1 MTESKKI
8 VYVIQELP
16 GTKVGVPKINIMSAR
31 KHGEFKFLLPE
42 FSQIIFS
49 PGPLIFKLRNL
60 LKDYTPEDY
69 LLLTGD
75 PAIIGVACSIVSDM
89 TNGRYNLLKWDKQI
103 ECIIRFQLTYTRKEK
118 YKMSNI
124 NFEADQR
131 EDLDSVNEAGS
142 LAEQVVKLQKLE
154 EELLVKEAEAKE
166 LKRKVDLV
174 SSEVIP
180 TMMQEMN
187 ISTLKLADGT
197 SVEVKPVYGA
207 SIPADKKEDAYTWL
221 RENGLGDLIK
231 NEVTVAFGRS
241 EDNKAQQY
249 AVLAQGQGYEPVQK
263 LKVEPM
269 TLKALVRERIENG
282 LDMPSDLFN
291 LFTSNRTK
299 ITRNK

>member
-1 MTESKKI
+1 
-8 VYVIQELP
+8 
-16 GTKVGVPKINIMSAR
+16 
-31 KHGEFKFLLPE
+31 
-42 FSQIIFS
+42 
-49 PGPLIFKLRNL
+49 
-60 LKDYTPEDY
+60 
-69 LLLTGD
+69 
-75 PAIIGVACSIVSDM
+75 
-89 TNGRYNLLKWDKQI
+89 
-103 ECIIRFQLTYTRKEK
+103 
-118 YKMSNI
+118 MSNI
-124 NFEADQR
+124 NFEEDQR
-131 EDLDSVNEAGS
+131 ENLDSVNEAGS
-142 LAEQVVKLQKLE
+142 LAAQVVKLQKLE
-154 EELLVKEAEAKE
+154 EELLAKEVETKE
-166 LKRKVDLV
+166 LKRKVDLI
-174 SSEVIP
+174 SAEVIP

-207 SIPADKKEDAYTWL
+207 SIPADKKDDAYTWL